1 MHGPAGIG
9 KTFAVATVLRKFAQI
24 LQGPTAENAFEEC
37 KGETAQPF
45 PDSLCVIR
53 LTPADLINAAKN
65 ESQMIKKAFE
75 DVVSK

>member
-9 KTFAVATVLRKFAQI
+9 KTFAIATVLRKFAQI
-24 LQGPTAENAFEEC
+24 LQGPIAENTFEES
-37 KGETAQPF
+37 KGEAVQSF

-53 LTPADLINAAKN
+53 LTPADLISAAKN
-65 ESQMIKKAFE
+65 ESQVIKKAFE